1 MGGRG
6 SSSGG
11 GGGGGGGAWVAAYG
25 RFAGYRSIGALVD
38 AKNAVPQNLKT
49 GSNTINNPDP
59 YTDNGNEQLLKYQA
73 QDDDKTARFLAN
85 VAKTTDYSNYD
96 DGQYGFYDNSFQKL
110 ALRLGIAHPPKEVSD
125 SVFNQYVQQT
135 GSEVFYRG
143 FSSSDSADRL
153 TKANYFHTGTGVYG
167 DGVYFTQDK
176 ATAASYGIGYNKGA
190 IRKMTLSPDA
200 KVIDYTTLQRSMASA
215 SPNLQSAM
223 RAAGSKGSR
232 SYSGN
237 DGEAQW
243 ALKNG
248 YNVVRIGSGKSAYYY
263 ALSGDALIV
272 SSRKY

>member
-11 GGGGGGGAWVAAYG
+11 GGGGGGNYMYG
-25 RFAGYRSIGALVD
+25 RFAGYKSIGALID
-38 AKNAVPQNLKT
+38 ARNAVSRNLAT
-49 GSNTINNPDP
+49 GSNTINNTDP
-59 YTDNGNEQLLKYQA
+59 YTDNGNAELVKYQG
-73 QDDDKTARFLAN
+73 QDDDKAARYLAN
-85 VAKTTDYSNYD
+85 VAKTTDYANYD

-110 ALRLGIAHPPKEVSD
+110 ALRLGVAHPPKEVSD
-125 SVFNQYVQQT
+125 SVFNQYVKQT
-135 GSEVFYRG
+135 GGEVYYRG

-153 TKANYFHTGTGVYG
+153 TAANYFHTGTGVYG

-200 KVIDYTTLQRSMASA
+200 RVIDYHTLKSSMGNAST
-215 SPNLQSAM
+215 NLQSAM
-223 RAAGSKGSR
+223 RAAGSKGTR

-248 YNVVRIGSGKSAYYY
+248 YNVVRISSGKSAYYY
-263 ALSGDALIV
+263 ALTGDALIV
-272 SSRKY
+272 SAKKY